1 MAAEK
6 EDDML
11 TIMEELIT
19 RYPQLGVCR
28 GEVEEACRAL
38 IRCFSTGHKRS
49 FAATEEAAPMR
60 STLSVS

>member
-28 GEVEEACRAL
+28 GEVEEA
-38 IRCFSTGHKRS
+38 
-49 FAATEEAAPMR
+49 
-60 STLSVS
+60 

>member
-28 GEVEEACRAL
+28 GEVEEACADPLLFDR
-38 IRCFSTGHKRS
+38 T
-49 FAATEEAAPMR
+49 
-60 STLSVS
+60 